1 MSISELIYS
10 IGSSSKDAVIT
21 VVIPTFNRRDNIHTL
36 LKYLA
41 TITPHNVQIYII
53 DNCSSIDLNLDKV
66 NEYNFSCHVKIF
78 RNKYHIGPDASVVR
92 ALELGDSDWVYL
104 LGDSKLPVEN
114 VFEIMLKDC
123 FKYNMAWGIVY
134 SFDRMI
140 TQPVLINSLEAI
152 PIKYGD
158 FFLGGN
164 SLISKKSLKKYL
176 SLASQLTIT
185 RMSHAVFHIMPL
197 CNKEEVYLSSDKIM
211 KEFLEKPSEYDPKLS
226 LLECWAQFSLILLL
240 PVSIKNQKIINRLI
254 VKDGRIEDRIIFLK
268 FSLLAIFR
276 YKKDIRSHLKK
287 IILYRYLYMPFSLEK
302 WLIVY
307 PMYVLSLLTVPF
319 NREKN

>member
-1 MSISELIYS
+1 MSVSKLIHS
-10 IGSSSKDAVIT
+10 IGLPVKGVIIT
-21 VVIPTFNRRDNIHTL
+21 VVIPTFNRKENIHIL
-36 LKYLA
+36 LEYLSI
-41 TITPHNVQIYII
+41 ITPRNVQIYVV
-53 DNCSSIDLNLDKV
+53 DNCSSVDLNLDKI
-66 NEYNFSCHVKIF
+66 NKYNFSCHVKIF

-114 VFEIMLKDC
+114 VFKIMLKDC
-123 FKYNMAWGIVY
+123 IKYNAAWGIVY
-134 SFDRMI
+134 SFDRTI

-164 SLISKKSLKKYL
+164 SLISEKSLKKYL
-176 SLASQLTIT
+176 PLASQLTIT
-185 RMSHAVFHIMPL
+185 RMSHAIFHIMPL
-197 CNKEEVYLSSDKIM
+197 CNKEEVYLSSDRVV
-211 KEFLEKPSEYDPKLS
+211 KEFIEKPLEYNPKLS

-240 PVSIKNQKIINRLI
+240 PVSVKNQKIINKLI
-254 VKDGRIEDRIIFLK
+254 VENESIEDRIIFLK

-276 YKKDIRSHLKK
+276 HKKNISPHLKK
-287 IILYRYLYMPFSLEK
+287 IILYRYLYMQFSLEK

-307 PMYVLSLLTVPF
+307 PLYVLSLLAVPF
-319 NREKN
+319 NREKS